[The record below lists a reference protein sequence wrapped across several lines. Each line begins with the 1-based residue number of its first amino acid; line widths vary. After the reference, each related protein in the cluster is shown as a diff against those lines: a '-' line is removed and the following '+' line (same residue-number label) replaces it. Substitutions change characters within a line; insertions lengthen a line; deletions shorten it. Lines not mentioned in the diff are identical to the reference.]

1 MPEEAKRLFFGN
13 PTKAIDMTALPSGV
27 RKCYGEPQPT
37 PAKAPAVNPEST
49 VLCYG
54 NHSQQPQPDVPF
66 QVVNNELQWPQKPK
80 D

>member
-1 MPEEAKRLFFGN
+1 MSEGAKRLFFGN
-13 PTKAIDMTALPSGV
+13 PIKAIDMTPLPNGV
-27 RKCYGEPQPT
+27 RQCFGEPQPT

-54 NHSQQPQPDVPF
+54 NHSQQQQPDAPF
-66 QVVNNELQWPQKPK
+66 QVVNGELHLQKPK